1 MAEVQTVERFQQ
13 DYAARKQHLPGDAQV
28 RDRAI
33 AQLVAD
39 GLPNRKTERWRYTRL
54 NKVLKQEFAPAKPES
69 SLSDQ
74 AVFALVDRV
83 ANSDSPVLVF
93 DQGYFRPEL
102 SRLTGLG
109 EVEFKPLSVALE
121 SGDLTLAEANGGRD
135 RAFDQLN
142 TALVADGAWLNLP
155 AGKHGLIT
163 LLVLAGEG
171 ETAAEQ
177 THYWRLVVSAQSQS
191 ESEIAIVYAAGGDQ
205 SKPYHSNNYLD
216 IDLAPTA
223 QLVVSQFQHQS
234 EQAFHVAALRARLG
248 RDSVL
253 KTHVLA
259 LGGGISRDDLDIIL
273 SDQGAHAEIDAL
285 QLANGRQHADLHLNL
300 EHAAPHCTSQVDHHG
315 LFGGHG
321 RGVFNGLVHVH
332 PGADGT
338 DSQMSSKNLLLSE
351 TAEID
356 TKPELEIYADD
367 VKCSHGATVGDL
379 NRDELFYLRSRGLAE
394 PQARALLLNAF
405 AAASFSSLVGQW
417 GEFVAEGVAEKM
429 DQLSHE

>member
-28 RDRAI
+28 RERAM
-33 AQLVAD
+33 AQLLAD

-54 NKVLKQEFAPAKPES
+54 NRVLKQEFAPAKPES
-69 SLSDQ
+69 SLNDP
-74 AVFALVDRV
+74 AVLALVDQV

-93 DQGYFRPEL
+93 DQGYYRPEL

-109 EVEFKPLSVALE
+109 EVEFKPLGVALE
-121 SGDLTLAEANGGRD
+121 SGDVTLAEATGGRD

-171 ETAAEQ
+171 EAAAEQ
-177 THYWRLVVSAQSQS
+177 TQYWRLVISAQSQS
-191 ESEIAIVYAAGGDQ
+191 ESEIAIVYAGGDL
-205 SKPYHSNNYLD
+205 SKAYHANNYID

-223 QLVVSQFQHQS
+223 QLVVSQFQQQG
-234 EQAFHVAALRARLG
+234 EEAFHVAALRARLQ

-259 LGGGISRDDLDIIL
+259 LGAGISRDDLDIIL
-273 SDQGAHAEIDAL
+273 DDKGAHAEIDVL
-285 QLANGRQHADLHLNL
+285 QLTNNRQHADLHLNL
-300 EHAAPHCTSQVDHHG
+300 EHAAPHCTSQVNHHG

-321 RGVFNGLVHVH
+321 RGVFNGRVHVH

-351 TAEID
+351 AAEID

-379 NRDELFYLRSRGLAE
+379 NRDELFYLRSRGLTE

-405 AAASFSSLVGQW
+405 AAASFSSLVGPW
-417 GEFVAEGVAEKM
+417 GEFVAEGVTEKM